1 VVRLGEGRIQ
11 GDGGLEVR
19 QRSIQVHRIV
29 ALVAAPADRG
39 GIALGGVLRRGAQR
53 AVAILVATTAA
64 ARARIQ
70 AALRRCAH
78 GCAILANVT
87 NIP

>member
-1 VVRLGEGRIQ
+1 
-11 GDGGLEVR
+11 
-19 QRSIQVHRIV
+19 
-29 ALVAAPADRG
+29 
-39 GIALGGVLRRGAQR
+39 
-53 AVAILVATTAA
+53 VAILVATTAA